1 MYRLKGGDHM
11 NKPEDNN
18 KEFIWSEPKQK
29 YIEVAYIEPA
39 DYIPK
44 ELREKFKL
52 GEFADDD
59 DEDEE
64 E

>member
-1 MYRLKGGDHM
+1 M